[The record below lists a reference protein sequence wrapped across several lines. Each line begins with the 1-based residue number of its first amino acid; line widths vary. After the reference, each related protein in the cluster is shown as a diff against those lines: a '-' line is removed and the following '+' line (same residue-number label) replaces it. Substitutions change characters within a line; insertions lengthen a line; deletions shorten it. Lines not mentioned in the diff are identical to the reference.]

1 MRKRLIGGVTAIC
14 ITVIL
19 VCNMFITASA
29 SVTAAA
35 LSVGVSLL
43 LGALLNQMTG
53 GQGYDFTDAF
63 QDAVT
68 VYPNLEENFENSDV
82 YPIEKIE
89 IDQSK
94 VDIPDDYRFS
104 TFGGTSADKTLIE
117 IEKAINEGLES
128 GSIEINVDE
137 QGNVSMPTR
146 SWCTAVSDLYYKF
159 GIYTNKDGTNRVQTY
174 YSVISDY
181 IFTNYN
187 SWDIISN
194 APALCEQ
201 ELYGTVSSGRRVRF
215 VPYFIANDELHIMRF
230 SIASTTIS
238 TSFNSS
244 GNTFSDVSTGHTSD
258 SNSSENWNTY
268 YETIQDFLSSFSTHI
283 NLSNDL
289 TSVSYSVSGGTS
301 WSGSD
306 TSTHIIESGLL
317 TSYSGKTISDFDSI
331 QFRGLVVVAEKN
343 YVSFQEASKSGSLE
357 KDKTTISIPLTG
369 VEQTI
374 ENMGLDGVG
383 SGATAGT
390 VSVNSTTKEI
400 VVTNEV
406 TQEAE
411 KVIEQPKVSDID
423 LPDSDTIIDK
433 FPFSLPFDIYRLLTI
448 FVADEKEPIFE
459 VPIQTSFGW
468 SGIDVNVDESFT
480 LDFTQF
486 RINGID
492 IVQCLVRTSFNV
504 LFIAFLIKIT
514 YKMIHK

>member
-14 ITVIL
+14 IAFIL

-68 VYPNLEENFENSDV
+68 VYPNLEENFENSEV

-128 GSIEINVDE
+128 GNVEINVDE
-137 QGNVSMPTR
+137 QGNISMPTESYCTIVDTIYSNFGVITSNNGLKR
-146 SWCTAVSDLYYKF
+146 SQTVYNFISPYIDSVCYGEYSYSTSRALKAVPF
-159 GIYTNKDGTNRVQTY
+159 VITNDGLFCPN
-174 YSVISDY
+174 
-181 IFTNYN
+181 
-187 SWDIISN
+187 
-194 APALCEQ
+194 
-201 ELYGTVSSGRRVRF
+201 
-215 VPYFIANDELHIMRF
+215 MRF
-230 SIASTTIS
+230 SVTSAAIDVQSWNSWFGSSVFGTPPCCTHYNWSSDDLDYNTTVY
-238 TSFNSS
+238 FNSDFTVFTVES
-244 GNTFSDVSTGHTSD
+244 VCLKDSHSEKTDFDLSNRKSSDGKPITYSISGTLIDYSNVKKSGFFFIGNTVNDY
-258 SNSSENWNTY
+258 NN
-268 YETIQDFLSSFSTHI
+268 FLSA
-283 NLSNDL
+283 
-289 TSVSYSVSGGTS
+289 Y
-301 WSGSD
+301 
-306 TSTHIIESGLL
+306 
-317 TSYSGKTISDFDSI
+317 
-331 QFRGLVVVAEKN
+331 
-343 YVSFQEASKSGSLE
+343 KSGEISYKVDNQSMSLT
-357 KDKTTISIPLTG
+357 D

-374 ENMGLDGVG
+374 LDMGLSGIG

>member
-1 MRKRLIGGVTAIC
+1 
-14 ITVIL
+14 
-19 VCNMFITASA
+19 MFITASA

-68 VYPNLEENFENSDV
+68 VYPNLEENFENSEV

-104 TFGGTSADKTLIE
+104 SFGGTSADKTLIE
-117 IEKAINEGLES
+117 LEKALNSGLES
-128 GSIEINVDE
+128 GEIEINVDD
-137 QGNVSMPTR
+137 QGNVSMPTDSYCYLVDSIYSNFGVITSSNGLKR
-146 SWCTAVSDLYYKF
+146 SQTLYNFISPFIVNVCYGSYSYSTSQNLYAVPFVITSDGLF
-159 GIYTNKDGTNRVQTY
+159 CPN
-174 YSVISDY
+174 
-181 IFTNYN
+181 
-187 SWDIISN
+187 
-194 APALCEQ
+194 
-201 ELYGTVSSGRRVRF
+201 
-215 VPYFIANDELHIMRF
+215 MRF
-230 SIASTTIS
+230 SIQTASIDVKSWRAWFGESVFGTLPCCTDYNWSSDQLDYTT
-238 TSFNSS
+238 TVSFNSDCS
-244 GNTFSDVSTGHTSD
+244 VFTVSSVCLKDSHSETTDFILTEKTSTDGKPIRYSISGYPIEYSNVIKSGFLFIGNTVSDY
-258 SNSSENWNTY
+258 NN
-268 YETIQDFLSSFSTHI
+268 FLSAYRNGEISYKVENQSM
-283 NLSNDL
+283 SL
-289 TSVSYSVSGGTS
+289 TDVEK
-301 WSGSD
+301 
-306 TSTHIIESGLL
+306 IIL
-317 TSYSGKTISDFDSI
+317 D
-331 QFRGLVVVAEKN
+331 
-343 YVSFQEASKSGSLE
+343 
-357 KDKTTISIPLTG
+357 
-369 VEQTI
+369 
-374 ENMGLDGVG
+374 MGLSGIG
-383 SGATAGT
+383 SGATSGT

-448 FVADEKEPIFE
+448 FVAEEKEPIFE

>member
-1 MRKRLIGGVTAIC
+1 
-14 ITVIL
+14 
-19 VCNMFITASA
+19 MFISASA

-68 VYPNLEENFENSDV
+68 VYPNLSENFENSDV

-89 IDQSK
+89 IDKSK
-94 VDIPDDYRFS
+94 VDIPDDYHFS

-117 IEKAINEGLES
+117 MEKAINEYLAS
-128 GSIEINVDE
+128 GDIEINVDD
-137 QGNVSMPTR
+137 QGNVSMPTDSYCFLVDSIYSNFGIITSSNGLKR
-146 SWCTAVSDLYYKF
+146 STTLYNFISPYIVNVCYGEYSYSTSHDLYAVPF
-159 GIYTNKDGTNRVQTY
+159 VITSDGLFCPNMRF
-174 YSVISDY
+174 SVISASIDVKSWNAWFGSSVFGTPPCCFDY
-181 IFTNYN
+181 NWSSGDLDYTTTVSFN
-187 SWDIISN
+187 SDCSVF
-194 APALCEQ
+194 
-201 ELYGTVSSGRRVRF
+201 TVSSVCLKDSHSETTD
-215 VPYFIANDELHIMRF
+215 FILTNKTSSDGKPINY
-230 SIASTTIS
+230 SI
-238 TSFNSS
+238 
-244 GNTFSDVSTGHTSD
+244 
-258 SNSSENWNTY
+258 
-268 YETIQDFLSSFSTHI
+268 
-283 NLSNDL
+283 
-289 TSVSYSVSGGTS
+289 
-301 WSGSD
+301 
-306 TSTHIIESGLL
+306 
-317 TSYSGKTISDFDSI
+317 
-331 QFRGLVVVAEKN
+331 
-343 YVSFQEASKSGSLE
+343 SGSLIDYSNVKKSGFLFIGNTPADYNNFLSAYRNGEISYKVENQSMSLTDVE
-357 KDKTTISIPLTG
+357 KIILD
-369 VEQTI
+369 
-374 ENMGLDGVG
+374 MGLSGIG
-383 SGATAGT
+383 SGATSGT

>member
-14 ITVIL
+14 IAVIL

-68 VYPNLEENFENSDV
+68 VYPNLEENFENSEV

-89 IDQSK
+89 IDKSK

-128 GSIEINVDE
+128 GNVEINVDE
-137 QGNVSMPTR
+137 QGNVSMPTESYCTIVDTIYSNFGVITSNNGLKR
-146 SWCTAVSDLYYKF
+146 SQTVYNFISPYIDSVCYGEYSYSTSRALYAVPFVITSDGLF
-159 GIYTNKDGTNRVQTY
+159 CPN
-174 YSVISDY
+174 
-181 IFTNYN
+181 
-187 SWDIISN
+187 
-194 APALCEQ
+194 
-201 ELYGTVSSGRRVRF
+201 
-215 VPYFIANDELHIMRF
+215 MRF
-230 SIASTTIS
+230 SVSNAFTQVETWNSWFGSTVINNYPCCTDYNWSSDVLDYNTTVYFNDNFTVFTVESVCLKDSHFDKTDFDLSNRKSSDGKPITYSIS
-238 TSFNSS
+238 GIPIDYTNIMKSGFFFI
-244 GNTFSDVSTGHTSD
+244 GNTVNDY
-258 SNSSENWNTY
+258 NN
-268 YETIQDFLSSFSTHI
+268 FLSAYKTGEISYKVENQSI
-283 NLSNDL
+283 SL
-289 TSVSYSVSGGTS
+289 TDV
-301 WSGSD
+301 
-306 TSTHIIESGLL
+306 E
-317 TSYSGKTISDFDSI
+317 KTILD
-331 QFRGLVVVAEKN
+331 
-343 YVSFQEASKSGSLE
+343 
-357 KDKTTISIPLTG
+357 
-369 VEQTI
+369 
-374 ENMGLDGVG
+374 MGLSGIG